1 MPFYFKHSGK
11 QIDLEDLP
19 LTRWVTIQEQTG
31 RQWHEVLGANVLGD
45 AKVAS
50 AVAEQAAAELGI
62 ELPALSLRQMLD
74 VIVFQPADN
83 LPAEYQDGIP
93 DPKAAATE
101 PATI

>member
-1 MPFYFKHSGK
+1 
-11 QIDLEDLP
+11 
-19 LTRWVTIQEQTG
+19 
-31 RQWHEVLGANVLGD
+31 
-45 AKVAS
+45 
-50 AVAEQAAAELGI
+50 
-62 ELPALSLRQMLD
+62 MLD